1 MIRFLVRAG
10 IFLGSAAVGLLVAS
24 LLVDQ
29 MSISATSFL
38 IVVVIF
44 AALQSVLAP
53 FLAKTTARN
62 APALLGAAGLLST
75 FLALLITTVVSD
87 GLSISGASSW
97 LVASLI
103 VWLVT
108 MLATLLLP
116 WLLVK
121 AGVQQARQRRAEL

>member
-29 MSISATSFL
+29 MSISAASFL
-38 IVVVIF
+38 VVVVIF

-62 APALLGAAGLLST
+62 APALLGAVGLLST

-121 AGVQQARQRRAEL
+121 AGVQQARQRRADA

>member
-29 MSISATSFL
+29 MSISAASFL
-38 IVVVIF
+38 FVVVIF

-62 APALLGAAGLLST
+62 APALLGAVGLLST

-103 VWLVT
+103 VWLLT

-121 AGVQQARQRRAEL
+121 AGVQQARQRRADA

>member
-75 FLALLITTVVSD
+75 FLALMITTVVSD

-121 AGVQQARQRRAEL
+121 AGVERARQRRADR

>member
-29 MSISATSFL
+29 MSISAASFL
-38 IVVVIF
+38 FVVVIF

-53 FLAKTTARN
+53 FLAKTTVRN

-121 AGVQQARQRRAEL
+121 AGVQQARQRRADG

>member
-53 FLAKTTARN
+53 FLAKTTARS

-97 LVASLI
+97 LIASLI

-121 AGVQQARQRRAEL
+121 AGVQQARQRRADG